1 MQNIITPTLDVETLT
16 GEALSL
22 AFLGKALYTEPER
35 EWLQGLI
42 TEQVF
47 AEAPFGVDQAE
58 TKQGLELLQS
68 WSRIYQNGISDQ
80 DFFDLKQDYTRLF
93 IGLDAVMPVPPWESV
108 YLSRDHMVF
117 QEETRQVREWYFRF
131 NLAPEKLNREPDDHI
146 ALELVFLSR
155 LAQLSLMALEQ
166 NDLQSSRSYSQA
178 QADFLTEHLLR
189 WGLVWCRRMEE
200 HARTDFYRGLGYLTH
215 GSLLALAALLQVQ
228 FPKEATL

>member
-1 MQNIITPTLDVETLT
+1 MQNTITPTLDVETLT

-35 EWLQGLI
+35 DWLQTLI

-80 DFFDLKQDYTRLF
+80 DFFDMKQDYTRLF

-228 FPKEATL
+228 IPKEATL

>member
-1 MQNIITPTLDVETLT
+1 MQNTITPTLDVETLT

-22 AFLGKALYTEPER
+22 AFLGKALYTGPER
-35 EWLQGLI
+35 EWLQTLI

-47 AEAPFGVDQAE
+47 ADAPFGVDQAE
-58 TKQGLELLQS
+58 TKQGLELLQV
-68 WSRIYQNGISDQ
+68 WSTTHQKGISDQ

-131 NLAPEKLNREPDDHI
+131 NLAPEKLNKEPDDHI
-146 ALELVFLSR
+146 ALELIFLSR

-166 NDLQSSRSYSQA
+166 NDQQLSQSYTQA

-189 WGLVWCRRMEE
+189 WGLVWCRRLEE

-215 GSLLALAALLQVQ
+215 GSLLALAAILNVQ

>member
-1 MQNIITPTLDVETLT
+1 MQNTITPTLDVETLT

-35 EWLQGLI
+35 EWLQTLI

-47 AEAPFGVDQAE
+47 VDAPFGVDQAE
-58 TKQGLELLQS
+58 TKQGLELLQV
-68 WSRIYQNGISDQ
+68 WSTTHQKGILDQ

-131 NLAPEKLNREPDDHI
+131 NLSPEKLNKEPDDHI
-146 ALELVFLSR
+146 ALELIFLSR
-155 LAQLSLMALEQ
+155 LAQLSLTALEQ
-166 NDLQSSRSYSQA
+166 NDQQAFQSYGQA
-178 QADFLTEHLLR
+178 QADFLTAHLLR

-215 GSLLALAALLQVQ
+215 GSLLELAAVLNVQ

>member
-1 MQNIITPTLDVETLT
+1 MQKTMTFTLDTESLT
-16 GEALSL
+16 GEVLSL
-22 AFLGKALYTEPER
+22 AFLGRALYIEPER

-42 TEQVF
+42 AEQVF
-47 AEAPFGVDQAE
+47 ADAPFGVDQAE

-68 WSRIYQNGISDQ
+68 WSTKHANGISDQ

-93 IGLDAVMPVPPWESV
+93 IGLDPIMPVPPWESV

-117 QEETRQVREWYFRF
+117 QDETRQVREWYFRF
-131 NLAPEKLNREPDDHI
+131 NLAPEKLHKEPDDHI
-146 ALELVFLSR
+146 ALELIFLSR

-166 NDLQSSRSYSQA
+166 NDQQAFQVYCQA

-215 GSLLALAALLQVQ
+215 GSLLELAATLNVQ
-228 FPKEATL
+228 FPKEASL

>member
-68 WSRIYQNGISDQ
+68 WSRTHQNGISDQ